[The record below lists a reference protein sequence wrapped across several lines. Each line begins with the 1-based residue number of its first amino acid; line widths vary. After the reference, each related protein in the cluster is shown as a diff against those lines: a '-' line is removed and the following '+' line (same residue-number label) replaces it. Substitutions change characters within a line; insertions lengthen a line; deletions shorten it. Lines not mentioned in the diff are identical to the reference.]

1 MASGSAGEQPAVDMH
16 FDLSALCV
24 LCFMCPISLV
34 LSPFIEA
41 KKERKKQK
49 GSPPC
54 ALLCFAALFGHLL
67 RSFRRVKRYKS
78 KREGRYNNTF
88 IFYFHPPY
96 LPTQF
101 HLFFFDFY
109 VSSSV
114 TCPFLI
120 IHIFLIVITTQPFTP
135 MATVSPLTIPE
146 ILGLILGSRVLTP
159 EDLAQTSL
167 VCKTWSVISRQSL
180 WQVLE
185 LDTESWEDPFY
196 HRLVAQLEQH
206 GPAVR
211 TLIIRECVSLYSFF
225 PHTRLF
231 VPRRRRLSA
240 HFNVHIKSMIQGSD
254 KSRFNAMLARVT
266 NLQEILVD
274 KIMLYQRSHVLQG
287 LDRLPYR
294 QLRHLRLPHVASASG
309 IELLLKVCNAGYG
322 IQNLELMDS
331 DIDDATLQIIAELCP
346 KLKSLD
352 LSRNEVITFTEF
364 FQGIEEDEESKT
376 LEICTPSS
384 QETTSA
390 SLPLGL
396 SGLAQESLWTKDTLS
411 TNTSTRKMAYSPHSN
426 MYDPY
431 CLLCCSVLDD
441 SPVLYHQ
448 QQTQQ
453 RNMEEH
459 GGREEQERHLWS
471 SLNQSRDEQTPCQ
484 HLAQYPQECQQQ
496 QDKDISAQTQ
506 TQIQQGQTKKT
517 NHPISCSA
525 SSFDG
530 PTAISLPPHSLL
542 HRTSSLLQDDAPFTY
557 LEELNLVFCFGITDR
572 DFQRLFR
579 FFRGKSLRALNL
591 QFTNIEDSG
600 LEALARTFY
609 PTPTSTGGLTSLK
622 VSYCNK
628 ITAKGIR
635 TLVNQCPQLLELEFL
650 SCDQVSAECFMGRPW
665 ACTQLQR
672 LEFTLH
678 PMVVLS
684 EKRGDDETE
693 GGEQEVSHPQEQEQV
708 QQSLQKMNYE
718 KHPQPPQQQQRTE
731 DKEQENFD
739 KEGHGHN
746 SNGAPHDQELSVRRD
761 YHAMFRQIKRL
772 RQLRALHIYNSPLLN
787 SKTHPSDQAEEGGEG
802 EEGAV
807 PAWVNVVFVDP
818 SMPDATVGGTEVE
831 SGSSST
837 SLDNHSS
844 HEVAYPMHSRQNS
857 GMEVSSSHGQ
867 EEEPLASPPPF
878 TSVPL
883 APSISSSSSS
893 SSSSS
898 TSSPSPSSPLPF
910 LSHAHQLEAIHPF
923 HLASGLKA
931 LKTLQQLH
939 TLTLYERCSVKL
951 PGPEVR
957 WIGAHLPQLRKLQ
970 LRGAIA
976 IPEAALSRLQSRRA
990 DIRVQVCS
998 LFE

>member
-1 MASGSAGEQPAVDMH
+1 
-16 FDLSALCV
+16 
-24 LCFMCPISLV
+24 
-34 LSPFIEA
+34 
-41 KKERKKQK
+41 
-49 GSPPC
+49 
-54 ALLCFAALFGHLL
+54 
-67 RSFRRVKRYKS
+67 
-78 KREGRYNNTF
+78 
-88 IFYFHPPY
+88 
-96 LPTQF
+96 
-101 HLFFFDFY
+101 
-109 VSSSV
+109 
-114 TCPFLI
+114 
-120 IHIFLIVITTQPFTP
+120 

-159 EDLAQTSL
+159 EDLAQTCL

-211 TLIIRECVSLYSFF
+211 TLIIREC
-225 PHTRLF
+225 
-231 VPRRRRLSA
+231 
-240 HFNVHIKSMIQGSD
+240 GSD
-254 KSRFNAMLARVT
+254 KSRFNAMLARMT

-376 LEICTPSS
+376 LEI
-384 QETTSA
+384 
-390 SLPLGL
+390 
-396 SGLAQESLWTKDTLS
+396 
-411 TNTSTRKMAYSPHSN
+411 
-426 MYDPY
+426 
-431 CLLCCSVLDD
+431 
-441 SPVLYHQ
+441 
-448 QQTQQ
+448 
-453 RNMEEH
+453 
-459 GGREEQERHLWS
+459 
-471 SLNQSRDEQTPCQ
+471 
-484 HLAQYPQECQQQ
+484 
-496 QDKDISAQTQ
+496 
-506 TQIQQGQTKKT
+506 
-517 NHPISCSA
+517 
-525 SSFDG
+525 F
-530 PTAISLPPHSLL
+530 
-542 HRTSSLLQDDAPFTY
+542 
-557 LEELNLVFCFGITDR
+557 FCFGITDR

-635 TLVNQCPQLLELEFL
+635 TLVDQCPQLLELEFL

-708 QQSLQKMNYE
+708 QQNLPKMNYE

-857 GMEVSSSHGQ
+857 GMEASTSHGQ

-957 WIGAHLPQLRKLQ
+957 WIGTHLPQLRKLQ

-990 DIRVQVCS
+990 DIRVQLFYLGREYPAGADFFHKKLKSAFVKNKDLQDPAEIQKRIDLGDYVCKEIEAMYHINKYRAMKKRYYDAQDESS
-998 LFE
+998 LQSKLESGKWEDLQAGKR